1 MEAVKV
7 KLLGKVENLVCRIL
21 RVFSTGVKIGFDV
34 HDERGKSHTSCYIYL
49 LLLITSQILYY
60 IFYYPTS

>member
-34 HDERGKSHTSCYIYL
+34 HDERGK
-49 LLLITSQILYY
+49 
-60 IFYYPTS
+60 